1 MSLAERHRLVPAFPV
16 LRTPRLELRE
26 LTVADAPWYL
36 AHFSEPE
43 IVHGTG
49 FPAQDGI
56 AGALDEM
63 DRYVIGLFE
72 RRDGIRW
79 GLVLAGTDTVVG
91 TAGIF
96 RWVDEPEPG
105 AEIGYDLAPEWWSR
119 GLMAEAVAAIA
130 DYAFGTLGL
139 ACLEAFVLAGN
150 DRAYRTLER
159 AGFRHTGLLPAH
171 GENEFGVLRDE
182 HRYELRPPDRPEN
195 GPHDAGDAV
204 GDRPD
209 REES

>member
-1 MSLAERHRLVPAFPV
+1 MSLADRQRLVPAFPV

-43 IVHGTG
+43 IVRGTG

-63 DRYVIGLFE
+63 DQYVIGLFE
-72 RRDGIRW
+72 RREGIRW
-79 GLVLAGTDTVVG
+79 GLVPAGTDTPVG

-105 AEIGYDLAPEWWSR
+105 AEIGYDLAPAWWGR
-119 GLMAEAVAAIA
+119 GLMAEALAAIE

-139 ACLEAFVLAGN
+139 AYLEALVLDGN
-150 DRAYRTLER
+150 ERSRRALER

-171 GENEFGVLRDE
+171 GEDEFGVLRDE
-182 HRYELRPPDRPEN
+182 HRYELRPPDR
-195 GPHDAGDAV
+195 G
-204 GDRPD
+204 
-209 REES
+209 